1 LRIKPRNRLVRDK
14 LNALGVR
21 IGVNQVWS
29 IDFMH
34 GQLEVGRSI
43 RKLNVNNDF
52 DREALGIEVYLS

>member
-1 LRIKPRNRLVRDK
+1 
-14 LNALGVR
+14 
-21 IGVNQVWS
+21 
-29 IDFMH
+29 MH